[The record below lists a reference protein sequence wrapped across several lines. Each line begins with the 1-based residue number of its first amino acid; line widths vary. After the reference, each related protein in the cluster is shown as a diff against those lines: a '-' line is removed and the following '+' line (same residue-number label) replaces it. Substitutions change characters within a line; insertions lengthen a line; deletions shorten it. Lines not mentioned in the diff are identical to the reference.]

1 MNRPLP
7 IAFDFD
13 TPLPL
18 ASHGG
23 LKWGRYAGRD
33 VLPMWVAD
41 MDFAAPPPVLARL
54 AEEAAFGHFGY
65 RKAEAALEEATLGH
79 LEKHYGWK
87 VAAEWL
93 VWLPGLVVG
102 LNLAVRAATRP
113 EQAVFTGTPVY
124 PPFLSAPG
132 NAERE
137 LRTQLLRDT
146 GSAWEWDFEGLEAQ
160 LPGCGLWLLCSPHN
174 PVGRAWR
181 RDELERIGELA
192 LRHDLVICSDEIHCD
207 LLLAE
212 GAQHLPLAS
221 LSPELAARSIT
232 LMAPS
237 KTFNVPGLGAAFA
250 VIPDAGLRARF
261 KRAMRGLVPEVNALG
276 LAAMEVAFRDC
287 EDWRQALLGRLRPHA
302 RQVEQTVSSLAGLRM
317 HPVEATYLA
326 WIDCRDWMAERG
338 IANAQRHFEERG
350 LGLSDGADFGAPGFV
365 RVNFGCPAIT
375 LEEGLRR
382 LRAAHAAG

>member
-1 MNRPLP
+1 MNRPP
-7 IAFDFD
+7 HIDFDFD

-18 ASHGG
+18 ATRGG
-23 LKWGRYAGRD
+23 LKWSRYAGRD
-33 VLPMWVAD
+33 VVPMWVAD

-65 RKAEAALEEATLGH
+65 RKAETALVEATLGH
-79 LEKHYGWK
+79 LEAQYGWK

-113 EQAVFTGTPVY
+113 DQAVFTATPVY

-132 NAERE
+132 NAERA
-137 LRTQLLRDT
+137 LRTQALRDS
-146 GSAWEWDFEGLEAQ
+146 GSAWEWDFDALATQ

-181 RDELERIGELA
+181 EDELTRIGELA
-192 LRHDLVICSDEIHCD
+192 LRHDLVVCADEIHCD

-212 GAQHLPLAS
+212 GARHRPFAS
-221 LSPELAARSIT
+221 LSPDLAARSIT

-261 KRAMRGLVPEVNALG
+261 KRTMAGLVPEVNALG
-276 LAAMEVAFRDC
+276 FAAMEVALRDC
-287 EDWRQALLGRLRPHA
+287 EDWRQALLAHIRQQA
-302 RQVEQTVSSLAGLRM
+302 RRVEEAVEALSGLSMR
-317 HPVEATYLA
+317 PVEATYLA
-326 WIDCRDWMAERG
+326 WIDCRDWMAARG
-338 IANAQRHFEERG
+338 VANAQRHFEEHG

-365 RVNFGCPAIT
+365 RLNFGCPGAT

-382 LRAAHAAG
+382 LRAAHAAA